1 MTFQEILQQERGQTL
16 QEGDKEARS
25 IKSGKVSFEEKYRG
39 LPETIESFN
48 TTDFVHLFMKATGC
62 VITSYAKDSAAIK
75 KCMNTFNLSKE
86 QMLELIEYLPKQKR
100 IALEGIS
107 PTILTSRWVL
117 VFLDEMEGKT
127 VAKRS
132 QKNEEKP
139 SEANAG
145 GRKKGVF
152 ID

>member
-117 VFLDEMEGKT
+117 VFLDEMEGKK
-127 VAKRS
+127 VASREIKVSGRNPAPREP
-132 QKNEEKP
+132 K
-139 SEANAG
+139 
-145 GRKKGVF
+145 RKKGVF